1 MTSADN
7 TTTIAEPYKSRLD
20 ALLSSGGRKLLGIVG
35 PPGCGK
41 STLALSLLTLL
52 GKSAVAVPMD
62 GFHLANVELARLG
75 RAGRKGAEDTFDS
88 AGYVSLL
95 RRLKTQQPN
104 EIVYA
109 PEFRREIEEP
119 IANAIPVFPE
129 TPLVI
134 TEGNYLLLDHG
145 HWAAVRALLDEVW
158 YVDIDQ
164 CVRRERLVKRHMQF
178 GRSPTAAQDWVANTD
193 DPNAVQIEATKSRAD
208 ILFNWKQD

>member
-1 MTSADN
+1 M
-7 TTTIAEPYKSRLD
+7 R
-20 ALLSSGGRKLLGIVG
+20 
-35 PPGCGK
+35 
-41 STLALSLLTLL
+41 SLTQ
-52 GKSAVAVPMD
+52 
-62 GFHLANVELARLG
+62 
-75 RAGRKGAEDTFDS
+75 
-88 AGYVSLL
+88 
-95 RRLKTQQPN
+95 QQPN

-109 PEFRREIEEP
+109 QEFRRKIEEP

-178 GRSPTAAQDWVANTD
+178 GRSPTAAEDWVANTD

>member
-41 STLALSLLTLL
+41 STLSLSLLALL

-178 GRSPTAAQDWVANTD
+178 GRSPTAAEDWVANTD

>member
-1 MTSADN
+1 MSGAKDA
-7 TTTIAEPYKSRLD
+7 TIAETYKDRIN
-20 ALLSSGGRKLLGIVG
+20 ALRNGGGRKILGIVG

-41 STLALSLLTLL
+41 STLAAALLELL
-52 GKSAVAVPMD
+52 GDDAVAVPMD
-62 GFHLANVELARLG
+62 GYHLANVELARLG

-95 RRLKTQQPN
+95 RRLKNQQAN

-129 TPLVI
+129 TQLVI

-145 HWAAVRALLDEVW
+145 HWAGISDLLDEIW
-158 YVDIDQ
+158 YVDIDHSI
-164 CVRRERLVKRHMQF
+164 RRERLVKRHMHF
-178 GRSPTAAQDWVANTD
+178 GRSQSAAEDWVANTD
-193 DPNAVQIEATKSRAD
+193 EPNAVRIEATKHRAD
-208 ILFNWKQD
+208 VLFNWEGE